1 MTPLSLVPE
10 QAAFLGI
17 DYGDLVEAIIED
29 ALAQGDSA
37 LTIVRRSSGAPAR
50 AAGRPRPGRRAKGA
64 LPRRSAGLTGCWRCC
79 RSASGR

>member
-1 MTPLSLVPE
+1 MLLGCAGTSRSDFRWDDTLGKEGVFLLEVNTQPGMTPLSLVPE

-37 LTIVRRSSGAPAR
+37 
-50 AAGRPRPGRRAKGA
+50 
-64 LPRRSAGLTGCWRCC
+64 
-79 RSASGR
+79 